1 MTYRLQMCYANF
13 STSLLPVSNGG
24 RGYQEQF
31 YAEMVSL
38 LFQKLSLLLQK
49 LSLLL
54 PMLNLPM
61 PWVSEPLLNRPC

>member
-38 LFQKLSLLLQK
+38 LQHF
-49 LSLLL
+49 
-54 PMLNLPM
+54 N
-61 PWVSEPLLNRPC
+61 PLKVMFLKVVYPEF